1 MSSAAPIAAT
11 VPPAANATRVLTS
24 ILAPLEKR
32 VLIFLAHRLP
42 RWVNSDHLTTLAL
55 VAMLGAGLSY
65 WMAKSHSVGLLL
77 VVICL
82 AVNWFGDSLD
92 GTVARVREQQRP
104 RYGFY
109 VDHVVDAFGTAF
121 LIGGLALSG
130 YMSPLIALGLLVAYF
145 MLAAE
150 VYLATHSLGTF
161 KMSYFKVGPT
171 ELRIILAIGTLMLYV
186 RPIVNF
192 FGRQVG
198 LFDVGGMFAIG
209 GLVLTL
215 IISAV
220 SNTRRLYQMEPVP
233 APTREVQDFRS
244 VGSPDFRSEKA
255 IFAGTKKSNSVTC
268 E

>member
-1 MSSAAPIAAT
+1 
-11 VPPAANATRVLTS
+11 
-24 ILAPLEKR
+24 
-32 VLIFLAHRLP
+32 
-42 RWVNSDHLTTLAL
+42 
-55 VAMLGAGLSY
+55 
-65 WMAKSHSVGLLL
+65 MAKSHSVGLLL

-82 AVNWFGDSLD
+82 AINWFGDSLD
-92 GTVARVREQQRP
+92 GTIARVRDQQRP

-145 MLAAE
+145 MLTAE

-186 RPIVNF
+186 RPIVTF

-198 LFDVGGMFAIG
+198 LFDVGGVFAIG
-209 GLVLTL
+209 GLLITL
-215 IISAV
+215 VISAI
-220 SNTRRLYQMEPVP
+220 SNTRALYRMEPIP
-233 APTREVQDFRS
+233 ARSREAQVFRS
-244 VGSPDFRSEKA
+244 VGSPDFRTEKPL
-255 IFAGTKKSNSVTC
+255 
-268 E
+268 